1 MVGGILIEDAPVLI
15 PNKDHQNFTA
25 TSEIIKKGTEV
36 SGNPKLINGLRR
48 GEPFQY
54 KLFLTTDNKLI
65 HLKKIKTMGNNTEV
79 KLGADSSTTPTVVN
93 LKQSMLAKTDIAYAI
108 GGAAL
113 LFGYAKLYKK
123 HEMRK
128 SLIFAAIGAVA
139 GFVVGKV
146 IAHTATIKKSK

>member
-1 MVGGILIEDAPVLI
+1 MITGTLIEDAPVLI

-25 TSEIIKKGTEV
+25 TSEIIKKDTEV
-36 SGNPKLINGLRR
+36 SGSPKLINGLRR

-65 HLKKIKTMGNNTEV
+65 HLKKIKTMGNTEV

-93 LKQSMLAKTDIAYAI
+93 LKQTVLAKPGILGAI

-113 LFGYAKLYKK
+113 GFGYAKLVKK
-123 HEMRK
+123 HDMKK
-128 SLIFAAIGAVA
+128 SLMFAGIGAVA
-139 GFVVGKV
+139 GFILGKV
-146 IAHTATIKKSK
+146 LSHTAVIKKSK